1 MDDKTV
7 DGDNFG
13 EVWDAVVGNEGFEV
27 CYDELFQG
35 CWSVPAIENLGVM
48 AILLILLEVGFWIYV
63 GRVIYKR
70 RKRKKSIW
78 KKEP

>member
-1 MDDKTV
+1 MDEDTV

-35 CWSVPAIENLGVM
+35 CWSVPAIENLGTM
-48 AILLILLEVGFWIYV
+48 AVLLILLEIGFWIYV
-63 GRVIYKR
+63 MNFIC
-70 RKRKKSIW
+70 SIRNTRSSISS
-78 KKEP
+78 